1 MTSHPLRW
9 IVGTSVL
16 GLSLTAVVAAAN
28 PPVPGGV
35 ASFSGPEKQAQIGA
49 SELTPPRYER
59 DVARLVGQNLQRYHY
74 TVQALDDEISSRW
87 FDNYLDR
94 LDYQRM
100 IFLQSD
106 IDAFEASYRDTMD
119 EGLSQ
124 RPALVEAG
132 VAIYDRYRERMRAR
146 VIAAQG
152 FLSAGV
158 DLSDQESWV
167 PMRHD
172 NELPWPSTE
181 AEANELWRKRI
192 EDELIVSLIDG
203 QTEDEVI
210 ERLQKRYDRY
220 HKSLDDVES
229 TDMLETW
236 LGALGAAYDPHSTW
250 FKPATNDDF
259 DIEITNSVSG
269 IGAQLRT
276 DGDYTEVVEI
286 ITGGPAFKSKR
297 LLPEDQILAVAQ
309 GDEDPVDVVGQRI
322 DRVVALIRGEVGTEV
337 RLHVRHADG
346 EREIISMIR
355 DRVTLEASAAEQ
367 ELHEVDGRKL
377 GVIDL
382 PSFYVDPTGNRNG
395 RRASSDVRVA
405 LQELREQGAEGLILD
420 LRGNGGGSLI
430 EAIDVAGLFLTSGP
444 IVQVRSRTGEI
455 EALHDTDSQVH
466 WLAPMV
472 VLTDPTS
479 ASASE
484 IVAGALQDYG
494 RALVVGSHHTHGKG
508 TVQQVAPLTPML
520 PGRHTRD
527 VGGALKLTIQKF
539 YRVSGSSTQNKGVE
553 SDIVLPSRWDGLDI
567 YESNLDYALPW
578 DRIPPAPHVRIGNPT
593 QHLDRLTEQSSARV
607 SKDEDF
613 VQLTR
618 LLEEREALK
627 QRDEVSLVLS
637 ERRTEHEAQ
646 QSRAGSPGDE
656 GHGDIKEPE
665 VNDFVLD
672 EALAILK
679 DLIDAKG

>member
-1 MTSHPLRW
+1 MTAPPLRW
-9 IVGTSVL
+9 IAGASVL
-16 GLSLTAVVAAAN
+16 CLSLTAAVAIAT
-28 PPVPGGV
+28 PPLPGGV
-35 ASFSGPEKQAQIGA
+35 ASLSGPGESTQIGV
-49 SELTPPRYER
+49 SDLTPPRYER

-74 TVQALDDEISSRW
+74 TVHALDDEISSRW
-87 FDNYLDR
+87 FDNYLER

-106 IDAFEASYRDTMD
+106 VDAFSAAYRETMD
-119 EGLSQ
+119 DGLEQ

-132 VAIYDRYRERMRAR
+132 VVIYERYRERMRAR
-146 VIAAQG
+146 VIAAQHI
-152 FLSAGV
+152 LEAGV
-158 DLSDQESWV
+158 DLTDQESWV

-172 NELPWPSTE
+172 HELPWPTTE

-192 EDELIVSLIDG
+192 EDEFIVGLIDG
-203 QTEDEVI
+203 QTQEEI
-210 ERLQKRYDRY
+210 SERLTKRYERY
-220 HKSLDDVES
+220 LRSLDDVES
-229 TDMLETW
+229 TDVLETW

-269 IGAQLRT
+269 IGAQLRS
-276 DGDYTEVVEI
+276 DGEFTEIVEI

-309 GDEDPVDVVGQRI
+309 GDEEPVDVVGQRI

-337 RLHVRHADG
+337 RLHIRHADG
-346 EREIISMIR
+346 EREIVSMLR
-355 DRVTLEASAAEQ
+355 DRVTLEASAAE
-367 ELHEVDGRKL
+367 EEIHEIDGHKL

-382 PSFYVDPTGNRNG
+382 PSFYVDPTGDRDG
-395 RRASSDVRVA
+395 RRASSDVKAA
-405 LQELREQGAEGLILD
+405 LRELRSQGAEGLILD

-455 EALHDTDSQVH
+455 EALHDSDPQVH

-567 YESNLDYALPW
+567 YESNLSYALPW
-578 DRIPPAPHVRIGNPT
+578 DRIPPAPHVRIGDPT
-593 QHLDRLTEQSSARV
+593 KALDQLKSLSSARV
-607 SKDEDF
+607 SNSEDF
-613 VQLTR
+613 VQLER

-627 QRDEVSLVLS
+627 LQDEVSLVLS
-637 ERRTEHEAQ
+637 ERRAEHEAR
-646 QSRAGSPGDE
+646 QSRAGTLEDQ
-656 GHGDIKEPE
+656 GHSGIDQPE
-665 VNDFVLD
+665 EDDFILD
-672 EALAILK
+672 EALSILK
-679 DLIDAKG
+679 DLIDVGR